1 MRLGG
6 WPWFCVCEV
15 GCWGKR
21 LSARSGVQI
30 LEQFCSCR
38 VWHGK
43 LTVTVGLEFLFGG
56 SVGALHVVQC
66 GAIAGS
72 MPGLQL
78 WARAVSQGAAGD
90 SVLSRRRPVEQA
102 SIVWLVDAS
111 RLPGTGGVIPF
122 TMGGCCPICTTPDAG
137 LSCFTNLRCV
147 CSGRLWEVLQPLQLL
162 L

>member
-1 MRLGG
+1 MVQDVKLRLGG

-30 LEQFCSCR
+30 LRAVLQLQGLA
-38 VWHGK
+38 WHVDSHGW
-43 LTVTVGLEFLFGG
+43 LEFLFGG

-78 WARAVSQGAAGD
+78 WARAVSKGAAGD

-111 RLPGTGGVIPF
+111 RLPGTGGV
-122 TMGGCCPICTTPDAG
+122 TLHHG
-137 LSCFTNLRCV
+137 
-147 CSGRLWEVLQPLQLL
+147 WVLPHMYYA
-162 L
+162 